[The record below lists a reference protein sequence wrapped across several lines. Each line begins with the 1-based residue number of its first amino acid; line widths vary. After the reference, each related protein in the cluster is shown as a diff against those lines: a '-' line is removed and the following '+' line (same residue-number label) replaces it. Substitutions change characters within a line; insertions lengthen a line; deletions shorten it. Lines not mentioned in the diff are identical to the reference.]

1 MSDVFRGPYANSE
14 NAPLLVQ
21 RCICPLSCP
30 EHPDIPLI
38 DPAKALADQI
48 NQSEKIP
55 ELISSYV
62 TQPSI
67 VPVVIENASEILA
80 EAGLTVQEMGE
91 SIVIKKDKNLITF
104 SYEVANALCQE
115 ILDSKKRIELT
126 LPETLDMTLKTLKQ
140 RVGHDMAPL
149 VDMIEKMLKNKNG

>member
-1 MSDVFRGPYANSE
+1 MSDVFRGPYANSD

-30 EHPDIPLI
+30 EHPDVPLI
-38 DPAKALADQI
+38 DPAQALADEV
-48 NQSEKIP
+48 NQVTATP

-62 TQPSI
+62 TPPSI
-67 VPVVIENASEILA
+67 VPVVIENVSEIL
-80 EAGLTVQEMGE
+80 EQAGVVVQEMGE
-91 SIVIKKDKNLITF
+91 LITIKKGNNLITF

-126 LPETLDMTLKTLKQ
+126 LPETIDMTLKTLKQ

-149 VDMIEKMLKNKNG
+149 VDLIEKMLKNKNG